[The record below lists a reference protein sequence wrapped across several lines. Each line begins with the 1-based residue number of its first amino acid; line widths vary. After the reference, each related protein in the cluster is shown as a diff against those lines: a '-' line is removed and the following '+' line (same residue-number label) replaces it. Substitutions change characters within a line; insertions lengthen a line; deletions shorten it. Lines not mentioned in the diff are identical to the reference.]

1 MQFTSAK
8 NLPTFVNVNV
18 ELANLVQ
25 SIPANKRESA
35 LYTLIGLK
43 LLEQNFSVDKPKW
56 KLIGAKARKVLKTE
70 FNMDVDA
77 ALSRL
82 KVDFRYF

>member
-1 MQFTSAK
+1 MEFISAK
-8 NLPTFVNVNV
+8 DLPTLINDNFNV
-18 ELANLVQ
+18 ANLYQ
-25 SIPANKRESA
+25 SIPAKKKESA

-43 LLEQNFSVDKPKW
+43 LLEQNFAVDKPKW

-77 ALSRL
+77 ALARL

>member
-1 MQFTSAK
+1 MLFTSGK

-25 SIPANKRESA
+25 SITAKKRESA

-77 ALSRL
+77 ALELL
-82 KVDFRYF
+82 KVELAYF

>member
-8 NLPTFVNVNV
+8 NLPTFLNVNV

-43 LLEQNFSVDKPKW
+43 LLEQNFSADKPKW

-70 FNMDVDA
+70 FNLDVDA
-77 ALSRL
+77 ALARL
-82 KVDFRYF
+82 KVEIAHF

>member
-8 NLPTFVNVNV
+8 NLPTLVNVNV
-18 ELANLVQ
+18 ELANLFQ
-25 SIPANKRESA
+25 SISAKKRESA

-43 LLEQNFSVDKPKW
+43 LLEQNFAVDKPKW

-70 FNMDVDA
+70 FNLDVDA
-77 ALSRL
+77 ALARL
-82 KVDFRYF
+82 KVEITHF